1 MREVRAPLRT
11 LDQLEAP
18 DVWRDA
24 ETRPPRDNPSDP
36 PWRKKTG
43 PIFVALLLSAVTL
56 AFVILAFA
64 DRSMDRAPVNTLS
77 TVYEGSGLVLE
88 RPDGGVILCLGT
100 VLDSLPPQCVGHVSI
115 ANWDWEGVQGSETR
129 SGTTWGWYRVTGT
142 YDGSSFTVTSG
153 PAPMDAGTT
162 PSSPAIETPCAT
174 PEGGWPVPEPG
185 KTSREDL
192 EEATGAARRSPD
204 FAGSWLDGEV
214 LNMAFTGDLEVHAAV
229 VREYWGGA
237 LCIAQHIRTLDELE
251 RIQSELASVDDELG
265 IQILTS
271 SIDVVHN
278 RVDATLVVVD
288 EQTQDLLDAR
298 FGEGS
303 VRPRGA
309 LTPVGA

>member
-1 MREVRAPLRT
+1 MRDVRAPLRT

-24 ETRPPRDNPSDP
+24 ETRPPRDYPSGP

-43 PIFVALLLSAVTL
+43 PILVALFLSAVTL
-56 AFVILAFA
+56 ALVTLAFA
-64 DRSMDRAPVNTLS
+64 DGSMDGTPADTSNTE
-77 TVYEGSGLVLE
+77 YEGSGLVLE
-88 RPDGGVILCLGT
+88 SPDGGVVLCLGT

-115 ANWDWEGVQGSETR
+115 ASWDWEGVQGSETR
-129 SGTTWGWYRVTGT
+129 SGTTWGWYRVVGT
-142 YDGSSFTVTSG
+142 YDGSSFTVTSSPEPMG
-153 PAPMDAGTT
+153 PGSTAT
-162 PSSPAIETPCAT
+162 SPEIETPCGT
-174 PEGGWPVPEPG
+174 PEGGWPVPDPG

-288 EQTQDLLDAR
+288 EQTHELLDAR

-309 LTPVGA
+309 LTPVGV